1 MKRLWNSILAASLG
15 ILFSLTITPLYA
27 QPEDDES
34 AAPPDIEE
42 LDVEEMLVTG
52 SYIKG
57 LSAEHLASP
66 MQSFD
71 RSELLDMGVFR
82 LEDIANNLTVNTGS
96 QNNPDAFTQ
105 NFTTGTSNLNLRGLG
120 VASTLV
126 LLNGRRQTYSA
137 FTTDKGES
145 FVDLSSLVP
154 MIAVER
160 LEILK
165 DGAASLYGS
174 DAVAGVA
181 NFHTRNTFEGLEFDV
196 ESMAGDG
203 QGDLKL
209 SGIFGTGSD
218 STHFMAAFGYLD
230 RDGLGMNEKRLST
243 VEDDT
248 SRAGFPGTF
257 LIPINPGG
265 PLGPTWSAVFDSA
278 GAVPNVADFF
288 EPLVNSLLPPVPGA
302 IQPAFTDPQCQNIA
316 ASDDTTVP
324 PETFPLGPCQFDFG
338 TYYSLVPNE
347 ERTQLYTTV
356 SHKFTDSLE
365 WFAEAA
371 VADIKAD
378 RRNSPSFPITTTP
391 IVCGNGSLN
400 NFMLDEPTGPNLD
413 GTPYTCTGPNAVGP
427 HPDNVFGTGGGF
439 GVDLLFVGRVLGSGA
454 DAQITQHDSKTERL
468 ATGLGG
474 DFNENWS
481 WDVDI
486 THSNNNFRLEAE
498 DTLSN
503 EFQLAL
509 FGLGGEG
516 CSGNAADAG
525 DASAG
530 CFYFNPFGSSLPA
543 SSVDGTENT
552 REIYDYIT
560 APVIIDAESELQ
572 TIGAIA
578 SGSLFSLPG
587 GDAGLAV
594 GVQSRDESL
603 DYDYDENSN
612 NDGFIFFTGNP
623 DFKGERNIK
632 ALFSELAMPFSDS
645 FDVQLS
651 IRSEDYEDAGD
662 STDPKLSAIWRID
675 NFTARLS
682 RGTSF
687 RAPSLY
693 QQSGTQTTLQEV
705 RTEDLGNQFIAIR
718 AEPNPDDPLEPEE
731 ADVFNLGI
739 AWGSEGDEGLS
750 ASLDY
755 WAYDYSNVII
765 QQNPQAVLDA
775 ANAGDPQADEQVD
788 GGATGISRI
797 TVYYDNASKLETDGV
812 DLMTRYNWS
821 TDNAGFYRIGL
832 EVTKVMSYDLEDP
845 QAGAI
850 DGLGQRNY
858 TNFAT
863 SMPELRANL
872 HFMWE
877 SNRHGFNAFAR
888 QVDSYNNDQLDN
900 NGDPRNE
907 TIDSH
912 TTFDLQYNYQ
922 FESFGFG
929 DEGMTLAVG
938 GINVTD
944 EDPPHVATN
953 GGYDSKV
960 HDPRGA
966 LYYVKL
972 NVPIF

>member
-1 MKRLWNSILAASLG
+1 MVLITIGDGENYMKRLRLWNSILAASLG

-27 QPEDDES
+27 QPDDEES
-34 AAPPDIEE
+34 ADTGIAPPEPNIDE
-42 LDVEEMLVTG
+42 LLVTG

-57 LSAEHLASP
+57 LSAENLASP
-66 MQSFD
+66 MQSLD
-71 RSELLDMGVFR
+71 RNELLSMGVFR

-181 NFHTRNTFEGLEFDV
+181 NFITRNEFEGLEFDV
-196 ESMAGDG
+196 ESVTGDS
-203 QGDLKL
+203 QGDVKF

-218 STHFMAAFGYLD
+218 STHFMAAFSWLD
-230 RDGLGMNEKRLST
+230 RDGLGMDEKRLSS

-257 LIPINPGG
+257 LIPTAPGG
-265 PLGPTWSAVFDSA
+265 AFTAPWTAVYDSGGLVA
-278 GAVPNVADFF
+278 GVADFF
-288 EPLVNSLLPPVPGA
+288 EPLLGAPEVPGA
-302 IQPAFTDPQCQNIA
+302 LQPAFADLDCQNIA
-316 ASDDTTVP
+316 EDDNTTVP
-324 PETFPLGPCQFDFG
+324 PETFPFGPCQFDFG
-338 TYYSLVPNE
+338 NYYSLVPNE
-347 ERTQLYTTV
+347 ERSQFYTTV
-356 SHKFTDSLE
+356 SHKFSDSLE

-371 VADIKAD
+371 FADTKAD

-391 IVCGNGSLN
+391 LVCGNGSLDALLGGN
-400 NFMLDEPTGPNLD
+400 CAAL
-413 GTPYTCTGPNAVGP
+413 GP
-427 HPDNVFGTGGGF
+427 HPDNPFGTD
-439 GVDLLFVGRVLGSGA
+439 VLFIGRVLGSGA
-454 DAQITQHDSKTERL
+454 NAQITNHDSETKRL

-474 DFNENWS
+474 DFNASWS

-486 THSNNNFRLEAE
+486 TLSSNNFRLQAE
-498 DTLSN
+498 DTLAE

-509 FGLGGEG
+509 VGLGGDDCVG
-516 CSGNAADAG
+516 IPGVDIFPGVGPCS
-525 DASAG
+525 
-530 CFYFNPFGSSLPA
+530 YFNPFGSSLTGT
-543 SSVDGTENT
+543 GTENT
-552 REIYDYIT
+552 AEIYDYVT
-560 APVIIDAESELQ
+560 APVIIDAKAELQ
-572 TIGAIA
+572 TVTALM
-578 SGSLFSLPG
+578 SGTLFPAGG
-587 GDAGLAV
+587 GDVSLAL
-594 GVQSRDESL
+594 GVQSREETL

-612 NDGFIFFTGNP
+612 DENFIFFSGNP
-623 DFKGERNIK
+623 DFDGER
-632 ALFSELAMPFSDS
+632 
-645 FDVQLS
+645 S
-651 IRSEDYEDAGD
+651 IRSLFTELAVPFTDDLDMQVSVRSENYEDTVG
-662 STDPKLSAIWRID
+662 SMDPKIAAIWRITD
-675 NFTARLS
+675 NVTLRGS
-682 RGTSF
+682 RGASF

-693 QQSGTQTTLQEV
+693 QQSGVQTTLQEV
-705 RTEDLGNQFIAIR
+705 RTPTLGNQFIAIR
-718 AEPNPDDPLEPEE
+718 AQPNPDDPLEPEE
-731 ADVFNLGI
+731 ADVSNVGFAWNSGGEGFSAGI
-739 AWGSEGDEGLS
+739 
-750 ASLDY
+750 DY
-755 WAYDYSNVII
+755 WSYDYSNVII

-775 ANAGDPQADEQVD
+775 ALAGDSQAEEQVED
-788 GGATGISRI
+788 NATGISRI
-797 TVYYDNASKLETDGV
+797 TVFYDNASKLETDGV
-812 DLMTRYNWS
+812 DLTSGYNWS
-821 TDNAGFYRIGL
+821 GDNGSFYQIGL
-832 EVTKVMSYDLEDP
+832 ELTKVMNYDLEDP
-845 QAGAI
+845 QAGSI

-877 SNRHGFNAFAR
+877 SEQHGFNAFAR
-888 QVDSYNNDQLDN
+888 QIDSYNNDQLDN
-900 NGDPRNE
+900 SGQPRNE
-907 TIDSH
+907 TIESH
-912 TTFDLQYNYQ
+912 TTFDLQYSYQ

-929 DEGMTLAVG
+929 EEGLTLAVG

-944 EDPPHVATN
+944 EEPPHVATN